1 MLTQRSQSVP
11 GTLALPQHTGLCE
24 EAAPLRIPNF
34 LCNRL
39 WYQRTITA
47 SERKQKVYCSG
58 TMELLSS
65 GLVEDGTTSEKGLVA
80 NQRRTLCIVD
90 KCCSVARINI

>member
-11 GTLALPQHTGLCE
+11 GTLVLPQHTGLCE
-24 EAAPLRIPNF
+24 EAAPLRTFQISYAIGYG
-34 LCNRL
+34 LK
-39 WYQRTITA
+39 
-47 SERKQKVYCSG
+47 ERPQLLRGNKKCIV
-58 TMELLSS
+58 MELLSS

-80 NQRRTLCIVD
+80 NQRRTLCILD